1 MTDPVFVF
9 EAPRHTASTRARQ
22 PQRRVQ
28 RSPTSGAKRA
38 TWRPISDNCSCTAG
52 SLHTPSPPTLVDRPL
67 IAAANAVGQPRHA
80 WTSAR
85 THALGHAFVC
95 PTCPVVLSP
104 ARLSG
109 HYERLADGASR
120 TQ

>member
-52 SLHTPSPPTLVDRPL
+52 SLHPPSSSKLVDRTL
-67 IAAANAVGQPRHA
+67 IAAANGVGQPRSEEH
-80 WTSAR
+80 TSELQSTNA
-85 THALGHAFVC
+85 HLVC
-95 PTCPVVLSP
+95 
-104 ARLSG
+104 RLLL
-109 HYERLADGASR
+109 EKN
-120 TQ
+120 TQANNSSTRR